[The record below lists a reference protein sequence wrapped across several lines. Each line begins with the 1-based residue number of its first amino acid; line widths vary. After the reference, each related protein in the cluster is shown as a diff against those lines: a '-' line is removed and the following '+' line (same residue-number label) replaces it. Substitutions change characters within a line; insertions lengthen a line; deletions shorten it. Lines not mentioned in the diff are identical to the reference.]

1 MCLIRNIIKSVIIN
15 EEVGYMGKRYH
26 LGLDIGTSSIGWAVM
41 DDDFKIMRVKGKKG
55 IGVRLFEEGKTA
67 AERRGY
73 RTTRRRYS
81 RRKWRLNLLEEIFDP
96 EIVKVDPT
104 FFARLKESN
113 LSPKDD
119 RKQYS
124 GNLIFPEKTK
134 EEIRE
139 WTEKYPTIYHLR
151 NALMTGN
158 RQFDIREVYLALHHI
173 VKYRGNFLFNGN
185 FQTGE
190 VNLSDRF
197 DDINSAFISACGE
210 EKAPQIP
217 SELYNEIQ
225 ELFFDK
231 NTRKLDKQKQLATK
245 LSQDNDK
252 DWSTQFSKALFGY
265 KTKFKVVL
273 QSDEDLD
280 DFQLDSDD
288 ADDKIASIS
297 EQVDDDR
304 GSILDNIKI
313 LYSRITLNE
322 IVPDGKT
329 LSQSMIEKYN
339 LHRDHLKEIKD
350 QLKHTDNW
358 VKFDDLYSQ
367 YVNGKLE
374 SDRLK
379 KLSSDDF
386 YKKVLTLFD
395 GELKTRVKE
404 WQEKG
409 EFLPKQRTGSNGV
422 IPHQLHQN
430 ELDQIIENQ
439 AKYYPWLATLN
450 PNENRQRVAKYKLS
464 ELVAFRIPYYVG
476 PMVTKDQSNFAWMVK
491 KSDEK
496 EITPWNFDQVVDR
509 DKSAE
514 EFINRMTTKDT
525 YLIGEDVLPA
535 KSLLYEKF
543 TVLNELNNIRIN
555 GEHLTTDEKHQVY
568 RDLFQNAKSISTKKF
583 HNYLVCNLNKPNHLN
598 ITGFSDLT
606 KFNSSLDSYIDL
618 KKIFADRID
627 DQDLQDDFEKM
638 IRWSTV
644 FEDKQIF
651 ERKLSEINWLTDQER
666 SEVAKLRYRGWG
678 RLSKRLLTGIH
689 DENGQRIIDAL
700 WNSPK
705 NFMQIQAEAAFNKR
719 INDLNTKEL
728 SNNNVEDMLADA
740 YTSPQN
746 KKAIRQVLLVV
757 EDIQKAMHGDAP
769 TSISL
774 EFAREEQESSRTRS
788 RRATLSAIYRQV
800 SDEIVS
806 TTVKGELGKATSIS
820 DRLYLYF
827 TQGGR
832 DMYTGEPINIDEI
845 SRGYEIDH
853 ILPQSFIKD
862 DSLDNRVLV
871 KGAIN
876 NGKSANYV
884 MDQSWAPDRLAWWE
898 KLLDNRLISRKKYQS
913 LTLTPGKINKY
924 SQNGFI
930 NRQLVET
937 RQVIKLVANI
947 LNDQYSNDDT
957 KIIVV
962 KAALNSQLRGF
973 LELFKNRNINDYHH
987 GMDAYLS
994 TFIGNY
1000 LYKKYPK
1007 LRSYFVYGEF
1017 KKFSGKQNLKSF
1029 NFLHDLED
1037 DSINIISNDDGE
1049 IVGSHH
1055 EMIEELEKVYKY
1067 KYMLVSKEVYSY
1079 SGKLFND
1086 TVYTHEKNKLI
1097 PLKKDKPTSIYGG
1110 YSSEKS
1116 AYMVIIKIL
1125 KKNKSNIYKVVGI
1138 PEIYSEKLE
1147 KLKLDD
1153 TKTYVEKFR
1162 EIINKQLNKSEINNY
1177 SIVLDKVMYNQ
1188 LIFEN
1193 GEWMTLGSSKERHNA
1208 KQLVLENKI
1217 IAILDEES
1225 RRAIS
1230 RKDGISSELD
1240 MVYEQLINAIR
1251 KDFPLY
1257 KKYIETLENHKDE
1270 FRQLPINSKYDSK
1283 GKKSSDGKFDIINDI
1298 ITGLHANG
1306 TRKDIKILGLSEFGR
1321 FKSVITFSE
1330 NAKLIYQSP
1339 TGLFER
1345 RVKLKDL
1352 SK

>member
-1 MCLIRNIIKSVIIN
+1 
-15 EEVGYMGKRYH
+15 MGKRYH

-705 NFMQIQAEAAFNKR
+705 NFMQIQAEAAFNKQ

-728 SNNNVEDMLADA
+728 SNNNVEDVLADA

-876 NGKSANYV
+876 NGKSANCV
-884 MDQSWAPDRLAWWE
+884 MDQSWAPDRLAWWK

-913 LTLTPGKINKY
+913 LTLPHGKINKY

>member
-1 MCLIRNIIKSVIIN
+1 
-15 EEVGYMGKRYH
+15 MGKRYH
-26 LGLDIGTSSIGWAVM
+26 IGLDIGTSSIGWAVM

-67 AERRGY
+67 AERRGH

-96 EIVKVDPT
+96 EMTKVDPT

-151 NALMTGN
+151 NALMTEN
-158 RQFDIREVYLALHHI
+158 RQFDIREVFLALHHI

-217 SELYNEIQ
+217 SELYNDIQ
-225 ELFFDK
+225 ELLFDK
-231 NTRKLDKQKQLATK
+231 NIRKLDKQKQLATK

-374 SDRLK
+374 SDRHK

-439 AKYYPWLATLN
+439 AKYYPWLAIHN
-450 PNENRQRVAKYKLS
+450 PNEKRQRVAKYKLS
-464 ELVAFRIPYYVG
+464 ELVAFRVPYYVG
-476 PMVTKDQSNFAWMVK
+476 PMVTKDQSNFAWMVR

-555 GEHLTTDEKHQVY
+555 GKPLTTDEKHQIY

-627 DQDLQDDFEKM
+627 DQSLQDDFEKM

-666 SEVAKLRYRGWG
+666 AEVAKLRYRGWG
-678 RLSKRLLTGIH
+678 RLSKRLLAGIH

-705 NFMQIQAEAAFNKR
+705 NFMQIQAEAAFNKQ

-728 SNNNVEDMLADA
+728 SDNNVEDVLADA

-757 EDIQKAMHGDAP
+757 EDIQRAMHGDVPA
-769 TSISL
+769 SISL

-788 RRATLSAIYRQV
+788 RRAALSATYRQI

-806 TTVKGELGKATSIS
+806 ATVKGKLGKATSIS

-884 MDQSWAPDRLAWWE
+884 MDQSWAPDRLAWWK

-1049 IVGSHH
+1049 IVGNHH
-1055 EMIEELEKVYKY
+1055 EMIEELEKAYQY
-1067 KYMLVSKEVYSY
+1067 KYMLVSREVFEKTGDLFNVTVYSR
-1079 SGKLFND
+1079 KAKK
-1086 TVYTHEKNKLI
+1086 TLI
-1097 PLKKDKPTSIYGG
+1097 PIKQDKPINIYGG
-1110 YSSEKS
+1110 YSGNND
-1116 AYMVIIKIL
+1116 AYMSIVKLPGKKGKPDTYKI
-1125 KKNKSNIYKVVGI
+1125 VGI
-1138 PEIYSEKLE
+1138 PLRFAGELERAKQLGESAYREKLSAVITPQFTKE
-1147 KLKLDD
+1147 KKDRKTGEITKVVDD
-1153 TKTYVEKFR
+1153 FEV
-1162 EIINKQLNKSEINNY
+1162 
-1177 SIVLDKVMYNQ
+1177 VLDRVPYRQ
-1188 LIFEN
+1188 LFKDSDK
-1193 GEWMTLGSSKERHNA
+1193 WFMLGSAAYQYNA
-1208 KQLVLENKI
+1208 KQLVLNNDDVKLLTEKG
-1217 IAILDEES
+1217 
-1225 RRAIS
+1225 
-1230 RKDGISSELD
+1230 RKKLELPNEKLSSALND
-1240 MVYEQLINAIR
+1240 VFDHIVQIM
-1251 KDFPLY
+1251 
-1257 KKYIETLENHKDE
+1257 
-1270 FRQLPINSKYDSK
+1270 NSKFGLYDKNGFRTKLTEAASIFYDLPLRAEYN
-1283 GKKSSDGKFDIINDI
+1283 GNKKVTDGKLEVLDNILI
-1298 ITGLHANG
+1298 GLHADPSVGNLKQLKITTPFGKMQTPGGVVLNG
-1306 TRKDIKILGLSEFGR
+1306 DST
-1321 FKSVITFSE
+1321 
-1330 NAKLIYQSP
+1330 LIYQSP

>member
-1 MCLIRNIIKSVIIN
+1 
-15 EEVGYMGKRYH
+15 MGKRYH

-231 NTRKLDKQKQLATK
+231 NTRKLDKQKQLVTK

-705 NFMQIQAEAAFNKR
+705 NFMQIQAEAAFNKQ

-728 SNNNVEDMLADA
+728 SNNNVEDVLADA

>member
-1 MCLIRNIIKSVIIN
+1 
-15 EEVGYMGKRYH
+15 MGKRYH

-638 IRWSTV
+638 IHWSTV

-705 NFMQIQAEAAFNKR
+705 NFMQIQAEAAFNKQ

-728 SNNNVEDMLADA
+728 SNNNVEDVLADA

>member
-1 MCLIRNIIKSVIIN
+1 
-15 EEVGYMGKRYH
+15 MGKRYH
-26 LGLDIGTSSIGWAVM
+26 IGLDIGTSSIGWAVM

-67 AERRGY
+67 AERRGH

-96 EIVKVDPT
+96 EIAKVDPT

-124 GNLIFPEKTK
+124 GNLIFPEKAK

-151 NALMTGN
+151 NALMTEN
-158 RQFDIREVYLALHHI
+158 RQFDIREVFLALHHI

-210 EKAPQIP
+210 EEAPQIP
-217 SELYNEIQ
+217 SELYNDIQ
-225 ELFFDK
+225 ELLFDK
-231 NTRKLDKQKQLATK
+231 NTRKLDNQKQLATK

-273 QSDEDLD
+273 QSNEDLD

-297 EQVDDDR
+297 EQIDDDR

-374 SDRLK
+374 SDRHK

-439 AKYYPWLATLN
+439 SKYYPWLATLN
-450 PNENRQRVAKYKLS
+450 PNEKRQRVAKYKLS

-476 PMVTKDQSNFAWMVK
+476 PMVTKDQSDFAWMVR

-555 GEHLTTDEKHQVY
+555 GKPLTTDEKHQVY

-583 HNYLVCNLNKPNHLN
+583 HNYLVCKLNKPNHLN

-618 KKIFADRID
+618 KKIFADQID
-627 DQDLQDDFEKM
+627 DQSLQDDFEKM
-638 IRWSTV
+638 IR
-644 FEDKQIF
+644 
-651 ERKLSEINWLTDQER
+651 
-666 SEVAKLRYRGWG
+666 
-678 RLSKRLLTGIH
+678 
-689 DENGQRIIDAL
+689 
-700 WNSPK
+700 
-705 NFMQIQAEAAFNKR
+705 
-719 INDLNTKEL
+719 
-728 SNNNVEDMLADA
+728 
-740 YTSPQN
+740 
-746 KKAIRQVLLVV
+746 
-757 EDIQKAMHGDAP
+757 
-769 TSISL
+769 
-774 EFAREEQESSRTRS
+774 
-788 RRATLSAIYRQV
+788 
-800 SDEIVS
+800 
-806 TTVKGELGKATSIS
+806 
-820 DRLYLYF
+820 
-827 TQGGR
+827 
-832 DMYTGEPINIDEI
+832 
-845 SRGYEIDH
+845 
-853 ILPQSFIKD
+853 
-862 DSLDNRVLV
+862 
-871 KGAIN
+871 
-876 NGKSANYV
+876 
-884 MDQSWAPDRLAWWE
+884 
-898 KLLDNRLISRKKYQS
+898 
-913 LTLTPGKINKY
+913 
-924 SQNGFI
+924 
-930 NRQLVET
+930 
-937 RQVIKLVANI
+937 
-947 LNDQYSNDDT
+947 
-957 KIIVV
+957 
-962 KAALNSQLRGF
+962 
-973 LELFKNRNINDYHH
+973 
-987 GMDAYLS
+987 
-994 TFIGNY
+994 
-1000 LYKKYPK
+1000 
-1007 LRSYFVYGEF
+1007 
-1017 KKFSGKQNLKSF
+1017 
-1029 NFLHDLED
+1029 
-1037 DSINIISNDDGE
+1037 
-1049 IVGSHH
+1049 
-1055 EMIEELEKVYKY
+1055 
-1067 KYMLVSKEVYSY
+1067 
-1079 SGKLFND
+1079 
-1086 TVYTHEKNKLI
+1086 
-1097 PLKKDKPTSIYGG
+1097 
-1110 YSSEKS
+1110 
-1116 AYMVIIKIL
+1116 
-1125 KKNKSNIYKVVGI
+1125 
-1138 PEIYSEKLE
+1138 
-1147 KLKLDD
+1147 
-1153 TKTYVEKFR
+1153 
-1162 EIINKQLNKSEINNY
+1162 
-1177 SIVLDKVMYNQ
+1177 
-1188 LIFEN
+1188 
-1193 GEWMTLGSSKERHNA
+1193 
-1208 KQLVLENKI
+1208 
-1217 IAILDEES
+1217 
-1225 RRAIS
+1225 
-1230 RKDGISSELD
+1230 
-1240 MVYEQLINAIR
+1240 
-1251 KDFPLY
+1251 
-1257 KKYIETLENHKDE
+1257 
-1270 FRQLPINSKYDSK
+1270 
-1283 GKKSSDGKFDIINDI
+1283 
-1298 ITGLHANG
+1298 
-1306 TRKDIKILGLSEFGR
+1306 
-1321 FKSVITFSE
+1321 
-1330 NAKLIYQSP
+1330 
-1339 TGLFER
+1339 
-1345 RVKLKDL
+1345 
-1352 SK
+1352 

>member
-1 MCLIRNIIKSVIIN
+1 
-15 EEVGYMGKRYH
+15 
-26 LGLDIGTSSIGWAVM
+26 
-41 DDDFKIMRVKGKKG
+41 
-55 IGVRLFEEGKTA
+55 
-67 AERRGY
+67 
-73 RTTRRRYS
+73 
-81 RRKWRLNLLEEIFDP
+81 
-96 EIVKVDPT
+96 
-104 FFARLKESN
+104 
-113 LSPKDD
+113 
-119 RKQYS
+119 
-124 GNLIFPEKTK
+124 
-134 EEIRE
+134 
-139 WTEKYPTIYHLR
+139 
-151 NALMTGN
+151 
-158 RQFDIREVYLALHHI
+158 
-173 VKYRGNFLFNGN
+173 
-185 FQTGE
+185 
-190 VNLSDRF
+190 
-197 DDINSAFISACGE
+197 
-210 EKAPQIP
+210 
-217 SELYNEIQ
+217 
-225 ELFFDK
+225 
-231 NTRKLDKQKQLATK
+231 
-245 LSQDNDK
+245 
-252 DWSTQFSKALFGY
+252 
-265 KTKFKVVL
+265 
-273 QSDEDLD
+273 
-280 DFQLDSDD
+280 
-288 ADDKIASIS
+288 
-297 EQVDDDR
+297 
-304 GSILDNIKI
+304 
-313 LYSRITLNE
+313 
-322 IVPDGKT
+322 
-329 LSQSMIEKYN
+329 
-339 LHRDHLKEIKD
+339 
-350 QLKHTDNW
+350 
-358 VKFDDLYSQ
+358 
-367 YVNGKLE
+367 
-374 SDRLK
+374 
-379 KLSSDDF
+379 
-386 YKKVLTLFD
+386 
-395 GELKTRVKE
+395 
-404 WQEKG
+404 
-409 EFLPKQRTGSNGV
+409 
-422 IPHQLHQN
+422 
-430 ELDQIIENQ
+430 
-439 AKYYPWLATLN
+439 
-450 PNENRQRVAKYKLS
+450 
-464 ELVAFRIPYYVG
+464 
-476 PMVTKDQSNFAWMVK
+476 
-491 KSDEK
+491 
-496 EITPWNFDQVVDR
+496 
-509 DKSAE
+509 
-514 EFINRMTTKDT
+514 
-525 YLIGEDVLPA
+525 
-535 KSLLYEKF
+535 
-543 TVLNELNNIRIN
+543 
-555 GEHLTTDEKHQVY
+555 
-568 RDLFQNAKSISTKKF
+568 
-583 HNYLVCNLNKPNHLN
+583 
-598 ITGFSDLT
+598 
-606 KFNSSLDSYIDL
+606 
-618 KKIFADRID
+618 
-627 DQDLQDDFEKM
+627 M

-651 ERKLSEINWLTDQER
+651 DRKLSEINWLTDQER

-705 NFMQIQAEAAFNKR
+705 NFMQIQAEAAFNKQ

-728 SNNNVEDMLADA
+728 SNNNVEDVLADA

-853 ILPQSFIKD
+853 ILPRSFIKD

-884 MDQSWAPDRLAWWE
+884 MDQSWAPDRLAWWK

-1086 TVYTHEKNKLI
+1086 TVYTHKKNKLI